1 MTVLLLQL
9 LWSILEVVSFHL
21 LFKNV
26 VMKNVNKILLGA
38 GIGIVAGSLLGFL
51 LAPEKGSELRKR
63 MSTGAKEK
71 FMNLKQK
78 MAKKSQEVSQE
89 A

>member
-1 MTVLLLQL
+1 
-9 LWSILEVVSFHL
+9 
-21 LFKNV
+21 
-26 VMKNVNKILLGA
+26 MKNANKILLGA

-71 FMNLKQK
+71 FTALKQK
-78 MAKKSQEVSQE
+78 LAKKPQEVSQE